1 MIKKTHYAL
10 TLLFIGLALGACGTK
25 EEAVVPKD
33 EPAAAVETPAI
44 VPGEMVLVPAG
55 EYTIGTLDKD
65 PQDPKQITNAYP
77 EHKVKVAA
85 FWIDKYEVTGMQ
97 YLDFSVKTSY
107 QPEGAAE
114 GKTWR
119 TFFST
124 EKPNVPVTYLTWKDA
139 EEYCKAQGKRLPTE
153 FEWEAAARGPEGFRF
168 PWGNEWIDNKAN
180 TYEAGYGVPVD
191 IAKFDDVS
199 PFGVHDMYGNVQE
212 WTSSP
217 YKAYPK
223 NPKAG
228 DSQFG
233 MGYKVVRGLSSRYRG
248 GKVLG
253 LYFRAAWVPNM
264 LADFG
269 CRCAKDATPE
279 EAAGAGAQK

>member
-1 MIKKTHYAL
+1 MIKKTTYAL
-10 TLLFIGLALGACGTK
+10 ALLLIGFALAACSK
-25 EEAVVPKD
+25 PEEATPQE
-33 EPAAAVETPAI
+33 EPVAADQAPAI
-44 VPGEMVLVPAG
+44 VPGEMVLIPAG
-55 EYTIGTLDKD
+55 EYSIGTNEKD
-65 PQDPKQITNAYP
+65 PSDPKQNTNAYP
-77 EHKVKVAA
+77 EHKVKVPA

-139 EEYCKAQGKRLPTE
+139 DEYCKAQGKRLPTE
-153 FEWEAAARGPEGFRF
+153 DEWEAAARGPEGFRF

-180 TYEAGYGVPVD
+180 TYDSGYGVPVD
-191 IAKFDDVS
+191 IGKFDDVS
-199 PFGVHDMYGNVQE
+199 PSGVHDMFGNVQE
-212 WTSSP
+212 WTSTV
-217 YKAYPK
+217 YKAYRG

-228 DSQFG
+228 ASEFN
-233 MGYKVVRGLSSRYRG
+233 MGYKVLRGLSSRYKG
-248 GKVLG
+248 GKLLG
-253 LYFRAAWVPNM
+253 LWLRAAWQPNM

-279 EAAGAGAQK
+279 EAAQAGAAK